1 MDAESRRPLERPA
14 DAEVRRER
22 RDDWSS
28 SRGAVWSNVA
38 RAAAQCRQCERLGGA
53 DRNADAPVPEQSYRS
68 GRPPGAAR
76 LDSGSDGRRFC
87 KQPGGKSVGE
97 VGQLGPT
104 SVAIDYV
111 AVNGPQN
118 RNSFANAHASSMCGG
133 VRARVAQRLSLR
145 CPVRSVRSVVG
156 ARPPRAARGRGARRE
171 PCEAHG
177 FQRTRRGPLRRVRS
191 PWRTALLVVES
202 CPRPNPTAISVHWS
216 TSISRTSPAFHLG

>member
-1 MDAESRRPLERPA
+1 MLPFQSSPIVLGGRPLPLGLT
-14 DAEVRRER
+14 AEVMVVA
-22 RDDWSS
+22 STKS
-28 SRGAVWSNVA
+28 PKGSVW
-38 RAAAQCRQCERLGGA
+38 
-53 DRNADAPVPEQSYRS
+53 
-68 GRPPGAAR
+68 
-76 LDSGSDGRRFC
+76 
-87 KQPGGKSVGE
+87 E

-156 ARPPRAARGRGARRE
+156 ARPPRGARGRRARRE

-177 FQRTRRGPLRRVRS
+177 FQR
-191 PWRTALLVVES
+191 
-202 CPRPNPTAISVHWS
+202 
-216 TSISRTSPAFHLG
+216 LGADP